1 MYSLCSL
8 KFLFY
13 FGWLKV
19 AESLYNP
26 FGDDDEDFDMNELVD
41 RHIKVG
47 YQLVDGSEEPPVLLE
62 VSIQP
67 RICEIQPRKLIS
79 LFFEII
85 VHKISK

>member
-26 FGDDDEDFDMNELVD
+26 FGDDDEDFEMNELVD
-41 RHIKVG
+41 RHMMTVLT
-47 YQLVDGSEEPPVLLE
+47 LVEGREQHEVVDASITSSREESGS
-62 VSIQP
+62 
-67 RICEIQPRKLIS
+67 R
-79 LFFEII
+79 
-85 VHKISK
+85 